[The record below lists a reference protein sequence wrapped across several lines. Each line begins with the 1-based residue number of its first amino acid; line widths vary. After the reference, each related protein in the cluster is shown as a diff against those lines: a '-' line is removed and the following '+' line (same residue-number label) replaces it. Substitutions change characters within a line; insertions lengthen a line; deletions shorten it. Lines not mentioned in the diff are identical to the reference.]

1 MATTE
6 IREKIFEQSD
16 LSASNRCE
24 RSREFRGV
32 HLGSPKKNYIVRSGI
47 QRKVIRLVMMARKLD
62 NVYGDI
68 ETAVKVLRILA
79 QDENVQGEEH
89 DNAVGYL
96 RNLLYTVPREAEQT
110 IEDLSDDDIV
120 TSLQGM
126 LDDNGKAFFEA
137 EMGKLD
143 YPTEATRKAQ
153 TRYYWA
159 LTNRYL
165 ESERDIPI
173 EIPLE
178 YKISNCFD
186 VLRVET
192 RPDLIFDRQ
201 EEHRPANHTFEFIR
215 IKPSKPNI
223 SVSGRKID
231 NRANSNLQLGAQ
243 LSYGA
248 QYFRNHGYSKNF
260 DYNGGSTYL
269 RSSFY
274 FLGRKDDKSSVASI
288 EATEFFESQ
297 SHGKNIVSA
306 TDYPALRSWFEKDG
320 LAYAQWHPLFEKYAD
335 GIETDKC
342 TPEMCDRCRFK
353 NACEFNAAPVMS
365 DEEKPRL
372 KADEIEL
379 SKEQEEAVYF
389 RNGIVRIN
397 AGAGAGKTMI
407 VALRTAFMLSEG
419 IKPEEILLITFTNTG
434 AREMKERIVAYTDD
448 LGIEVDPE
456 DLQIMTF
463 NAFGQMLIEKEHDRF
478 SFKEAPKLIDGIQRK
493 AIIEGLLQDNEIPF
507 LDYKNFEM
515 DIYAAKGALPLTDAV
530 FNIMSTYGLSSLD
543 ISELTE
549 KMDEAN
555 LLSSIKTDD
564 EDELAATITSLAEL
578 YDQFVE
584 IKTQRCVVE
593 FSDQESL
600 VFALLQLDRYYFDS
614 LGIKHIIVDEYQDT
628 SPNQNKILKAL
639 QEADPFE
646 SLMVVG
652 DDSQAIFSFRGADS
666 RSIVDFPK
674 MFPGSKDI
682 FLVQNYRST
691 PEIIDFANKT
701 NRRNKIRVDKDLISM
716 RESGEPVT
724 VKGFLT
730 VPNMY
735 KAIGKEIKRLIGT
748 GIHPSDI
755 VVQAATR
762 KELIRFAGV
771 LGDMNIETA
780 ISCPQAMAENSRVI
794 GIIGLAKAF
803 ESLKDTQATFDYYV
817 AKNNGVFDK
826 STTES
831 DIEEGLAEIE
841 KDISEAKALSPIDC
855 GIRFDEMVEAIV
867 GDDEVARDFA
877 TRLARFPM
885 VTQKQDYVSRFMRYG
900 GEDMKSTSQTDGV
913 FLTTVHSGKGLEWPY
928 AFVILNKLD
937 TTSKSVIPLADWE
950 ERRRLLF
957 VAATR
962 AKDKL
967 YITGTF
973 ELGRGDMKREA
984 VFLKNAYEDAGHLE
998 GFAEDY
1004 DKLKGVKR
1012 SYIKL

>member
-1 MATTE
+1 
-6 IREKIFEQSD
+6 
-16 LSASNRCE
+16 
-24 RSREFRGV
+24 
-32 HLGSPKKNYIVRSGI
+32 
-47 QRKVIRLVMMARKLD
+47 
-62 NVYGDI
+62 
-68 ETAVKVLRILA
+68 
-79 QDENVQGEEH
+79 
-89 DNAVGYL
+89 
-96 RNLLYTVPREAEQT
+96 
-110 IEDLSDDDIV
+110 
-120 TSLQGM
+120 
-126 LDDNGKAFFEA
+126 
-137 EMGKLD
+137 MGRLD
-143 YPTEATRKAQ
+143 YPTESTKKAQ
-153 TRYYWA
+153 IRYYWA

-165 ESERDIPI
+165 VSETDIPVV
-173 EIPLE
+173 IPLE
-178 YKISNCFD
+178 YKITDCFG

-192 RPDLIFDRQ
+192 RPDLIFDRSDFGR
-201 EEHRPANHTFEFIR
+201 HILEFVR
-215 IKPSKPNI
+215 IKPSKPNV
-223 SVSGRKID
+223 SVQGRKID
-231 NRANSNLQLGAQ
+231 NQADRNLQLGAQ
-243 LSYGA
+243 LCYGA
-248 QYFRNHGYSKNF
+248 AFYHNYGYSKNPK
-260 DYNGGSTYL
+260 YNCGNTYL

-274 FLGRKDDKSSVASI
+274 FLGRKDDKSSTASI
-288 EATEFFESQ
+288 DVKGFFAYPSI
-297 SHGKNIVSA
+297 GKNVVNA

-478 SFKEAPKLIDGIQRK
+478 GFEEAPKLIDGIQRK

-515 DIYAAKGALPLTDAV
+515 DIYAAKGALALTDAV
-530 FNIMSTYGLSSLD
+530 FDIMSTNGLTTAD
-543 ISELTE
+543 IQELVS
-549 KMDEAN
+549 KMDDAN
-555 LLSSIKTDD
+555 LLGSIKTDN
-564 EDELAATITSLAEL
+564 ENEKMTAIKALADL
-578 YDQFVE
+578 YDKFVE

-600 VFALLQLDRYYFDS
+600 IFALLRLDRYYFDS

-682 FLVQNYRST
+682 FLVKNYRST

-724 VKGFLT
+724 IKGFLT

-803 ESLKDTQATFDYYV
+803 ESLEDTQATFDYYV

-841 KDISEAKALSPIDC
+841 KDISKAKALSPIDC

-900 GEDMKSTSQTDGV
+900 GEDMKSTPQTDGV

-967 YITGTF
+967 YIVGTF

-1012 SYIKL
+1012 SYVKL